1 MSSTTVVRVSHRYM
15 APAERVFDAWI
26 TPSQASRFF
35 FATRTG
41 NIMRCEMEPE
51 AGGHFY
57 VTDRRP
63 QADGD
68 ESVMDTEHRGE
79 YVVVQRPTQIV
90 FDFVVPPFSDVPTR
104 VTIDVT
110 ALSSQTCEVTLT
122 HDMGP
127 GEMARTMQE
136 RSREGWAKMLAT
148 LEKELFPKRVG
159 VQF

>member
-1 MSSTTVVRVSHRYM
+1 MSSNIVVRVSHRYT
-15 APAERVFDAWI
+15 APVERVFDAWI

-51 AGGHFY
+51 PGGHFY

-68 ESVMDTEHRGE
+68 ESVMDTEHRGV
-79 YVVVQRPTQIV
+79 YIVVERPRQIV
-90 FDFVVPPFSDVPTR
+90 FDFLVPPFSDVPTR
-104 VTIDVT
+104 VTIDVVP
-110 ALSSQTCEVTLT
+110 LSSQTCEVVLT
-122 HDMGP
+122 HDMGHD
-127 GEMARTMQE
+127 EMAHMMEQ
-136 RSREGWAKMLAT
+136 RSRDGWARMLAT